1 MNPSTDQRSY
11 FALPTYPQNPSPPKR
26 PPPASPPGTPSPP
39 RTPPAAPAWTPIN
52 EPLSLPSSPSPS
64 PSPEPSDNDAEVEHL
79 SPKAIHRRGNHAR
92 RFENLLAK
100 HSLTAPPAKP
110 FSLRAKHLAVIT
122 TILHRTLLGAD
133 YPRAARAF
141 ALLIRCKGIDLR
153 HLWSIG
159 LDLLL
164 RGPTTAA
171 PTNANTEKAIEYLN
185 RLILFYPY
193 RPRIHAHHPAII
205 STARRKEGDIGR
217 TGSASALEFYPA
229 LFRLRVMQPGGLEK
243 VREEIEELM
252 LTPPWPDMVGLW
264 LMKGMV
270 LNALA
275 DEERDLGR
283 KEQLRAGAEECFD
296 EVREKGGKVPEEA
309 VWEEGMDD
317 VEMVEGSYSDGDEIQ
332 DDGDYYERMD
342 DSG

>member
-1 MNPSTDQRSY
+1 
-11 FALPTYPQNPSPPKR
+11 
-26 PPPASPPGTPSPP
+26 
-39 RTPPAAPAWTPIN
+39 
-52 EPLSLPSSPSPS
+52 
-64 PSPEPSDNDAEVEHL
+64 
-79 SPKAIHRRGNHAR
+79 
-92 RFENLLAK
+92 
-100 HSLTAPPAKP
+100 
-110 FSLRAKHLAVIT
+110 
-122 TILHRTLLGAD
+122 
-133 YPRAARAF
+133 
-141 ALLIRCKGIDLR
+141 LLIRCKGIDLR
-153 HLWSIG
+153 PLWSIG

-164 RGPTTAA
+164 RIPTTTA

-205 STARRKEGDIGR
+205 SAARRKEGDIGR
-217 TGSASALEFYPA
+217 TGPASALEFYPA
-229 LFRLRVMQPGGLEK
+229 LFRLRVMQPEGLEK

-275 DEERDLGR
+275 EEERDLGR
-283 KEQLRAGAEECFD
+283 KEQLRTGAEECFD

-309 VWEEGMDD
+309 VWEEGMDN
-317 VEMVEGSYSDGDEIQ
+317 VEVVEGFSSDEDEILDGD
-332 DDGDYYERMD
+332 DYDERMD

>member
-1 MNPSTDQRSY
+1 MQQGLVTGLPVTVLPFSPLPSSSSPLNTSV
-11 FALPTYPQNPSPPKR
+11 FLPSPPLFLNAFLLCSSGPSPIPFPPKR
-26 PPPASPPGTPSPP
+26 PPSASLPRTPSPP
-39 RTPPAAPAWTPIN
+39 RAPPVLPSWTPIN
-52 EPLSLPSSPSPS
+52 EPPPLPSSPS
-64 PSPEPSDNDAEVEHL
+64 PSPEPSDNDGEVEHL
-79 SPKAIHRRGNHAR
+79 SPKAIHRR
-92 RFENLLAK
+92 
-100 HSLTAPPAKP
+100 
-110 FSLRAKHLAVIT
+110 
-122 TILHRTLLGAD
+122 
-133 YPRAARAF
+133 
-141 ALLIRCKGIDLR
+141 IDLR
-153 HLWSIG
+153 PLWSIG

-164 RGPTTAA
+164 RKPTTTTPA
-171 PTNANTEKAIEYLN
+171 NANTERAIEYLN

-217 TGSASALEFYPA
+217 TVAASALEFYPA

-270 LNALA
+270 LNAIA

-283 KEQLRAGAEECFD
+283 KEELRAGAEECFD
-296 EVREKGGKVPEEA
+296 AVRERGGEVPEEV

-317 VEMVEGSYSDGDEIQ
+317 VEVVTPGGDEDWD
-332 DDGDYYERMD
+332 DDGYDERMD